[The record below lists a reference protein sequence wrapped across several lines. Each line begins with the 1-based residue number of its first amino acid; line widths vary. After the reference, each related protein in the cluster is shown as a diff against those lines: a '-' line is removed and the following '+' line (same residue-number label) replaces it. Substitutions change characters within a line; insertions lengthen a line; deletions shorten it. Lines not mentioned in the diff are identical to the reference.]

1 MHYHRLPI
9 KLSWT
14 CWIIP
19 RLSLNSV
26 VPTVRHIIIVC
37 MWVCVGRERGGGAVD
52 GILVCISY
60 AYELEE
66 GYIEYTQQNCFD
78 AYLC

>member
-9 KLSWT
+9 KPSWT

-19 RLSLNSV
+19 RIYLNPV
-26 VPTVRHIIIVC
+26 VPTVRNIIKVC
-37 MWVCVGRERGGGAVD
+37 MWVCGGGGDAVI

-60 AYELEE
+60 ELEE
-66 GYIEYTQQNCFD
+66 GAILNTLNS
-78 AYLC
+78 AVSMLVLKIA